1 MTDLDAGRVADDGA
15 TTAGPPTNRMA
26 IALLAMAG
34 FSIALYLW
42 AHNSGLTGPIPCGVG
57 DCGIVQASEYAKIG
71 PVPVSAIGVVG
82 YLTLIVLS
90 MVGLQPA
97 HRGSRLI
104 GALMLAGSGVGV
116 GFSAWLTYLEAA
128 VINAWCQYCVVSAI
142 LITLIFL
149 ACLPEVAHLKGNTT

>member
-1 MTDLDAGRVADDGA
+1 VDSGA
-15 TTAGPPTNRMA
+15 TFPGPATNRMA

-42 AHNSGLTGPIPCGVG
+42 AHNSGLAGPIACGVG
-57 DCGIVQASEYAKIG
+57 DCGTVQASEYAKVG
-71 PVPVSAIGVVG
+71 LLPVSAIGVFG
-82 YLTLIVLS
+82 YLALIVLS
-90 MVGLQPA
+90 MMGLQPA
-97 HRGSRLI
+97 HRGSKLI
-104 GALMLAGSGVGV
+104 GGLMLAGSGIGV

-149 ACLPEVAHLKGNTT
+149 ACLPEVAHLRGKIRE